1 MIKYFGGGFTSPI
14 FNFFVKT
21 FIPCSIA
28 ERMVIKMKINF
39 VIPCLLG
46 LEKLIADEMKDLGAE
61 NVAAENGRVLFCGDE
76 YLLARANIC
85 SRYAERIQ
93 ILVGTFEAVTFEELF
108 EGTKALPWEEWIG
121 EFDSFPVK
129 GYSLNSAL
137 FSVSDCQSIIK
148 KAVVERLKTK
158 YNSTWFEETGPTYQ
172 IQFSIMKNKVSLLI
186 DTSGAGLHKRGYRLE
201 AGGAPIKET
210 MASSLCNLARLRE
223 YHTLYDPMCGSGT
236 ILIEGAMMAN
246 NIAPGVNRHFTA
258 ERWRNIPEKVWQE
271 ERERA
276 KSLVLSESRFVAYG
290 SDIDEKSLEIA
301 KANAQRAG
309 VEKFITFEKRDIKDF
324 TPKSEKGT
332 LICNP
337 PYGERLLDLKEA
349 EKIYKIMGERFIK
362 KHGWAYYVIS
372 PSEDFEI
379 FFGRKADKRRKLYN
393 GMIKCQLYMYFK

>member
-1 MIKYFGGGFTSPI
+1 
-14 FNFFVKT
+14 
-21 FIPCSIA
+21 
-28 ERMVIKMKINF
+28 MKINF

-61 NVAAENGRVLFCGDE
+61 NVAAENGRVLFSGDE

-93 ILVGTFEAVTFEELF
+93 ILVGSFDALTFEDLF
-108 EGTKALPWEEWIG
+108 QGTKALPWEQWIG
-121 EFDSFPVK
+121 EYDSFPVK

-158 YNSTWFEETGPTYQ
+158 YKTSWFEETGPTYQ
-172 IQFSIMKNKVSLLI
+172 IQFSIMKNHVSLLI
-186 DTSGAGLHKRGYRLE
+186 DTSGYGLHKRGYRLE

-210 MASSLCNLARLRE
+210 MAASLCNLARLRE

-236 ILIEGAMMAN
+236 ILIEGAMMALN
-246 NIAPGVNRHFTA
+246 MAPGVNRHFLA
-258 ERWRNIPEKVWQE
+258 ERWKNIDEKVWQT

-276 KSLVLSESRFVAYG
+276 RSLVKTESQFMAFG

-309 VEKFITFEKRDIKDF
+309 VDKYITFEKRDVRNF
-324 TPKSEKGT
+324 APQTERGT

-337 PYGERLLDLKEA
+337 PYGERLLELKDAEA
-349 EKIYKIMGERFIK
+349 LYKVMGERFLQK
-362 KHGWAYYVIS
+362 RGWSYSIIC

>member
-1 MIKYFGGGFTSPI
+1 
-14 FNFFVKT
+14 
-21 FIPCSIA
+21 
-28 ERMVIKMKINF
+28 MKINF

-61 NVAAENGRVLFCGDE
+61 NVTAENGRVLFSGDE

-93 ILVGTFEAVTFEELF
+93 ILVGSFEALSFEDLF
-108 EGTKALPWEEWIG
+108 QGTKALPWEEWIG
-121 EFDSFPVK
+121 AYDAFPVK
-129 GYSLNSAL
+129 GYSINSAL

-148 KAVVERLKTK
+148 KAVVERLKSK
-158 YNSTWFEETGPTYQ
+158 YNISWFEETGPTYQ

-186 DTSGAGLHKRGYRLE
+186 DTSGYGLHKRGYRLE

-210 MASSLCNLARLRE
+210 LAASFCNLARLRE

-236 ILIEGAMMAN
+236 ILIEGAMLAN
-246 NIAPGVNRHFTA
+246 NIAPGVNRHFSA
-258 ERWRNIPEKVWQE
+258 ERWQNIPEAVWNE

-276 KSLVLSESRFVAYG
+276 RSLELSESRFVAYG
-290 SDIDEKSLEIA
+290 SDIDSVSLEIA
-301 KANAQRAG
+301 KANAKRAG
-309 VEKFITFEKRDIKDF
+309 VDRFITFEKRDVKEF
-324 TPKSEKGT
+324 RPKTEKGT
-332 LICNP
+332 VICNP
-337 PYGERLLDLKEA
+337 PYGERLLDLKAA
-349 EKIYKIMGERFIK
+349 EDIYKTMGQRFK
-362 KHGWAYYVIS
+362 PQRGWGYYIIS